1 MTPEQFWEQDPNLF
15 WAYWDAYEETQR
27 IRAKEANINA
37 FNQGQYFLLALT
49 QCLQFSKNPKKI
61 YPKEPLPLSCD
72 NKKVELT
79 PEQYQEIRKA
89 QMMEM
94 TKRFKAS
101 KNN

>member
-15 WAYWDAYEETQR
+15 WAYWDAYEENQK
-27 IRAKEANINA
+27 IRAREANINA

-49 QCLQFSKNPKKI
+49 ECLQFSKNPKKI
-61 YPKEPLPLSCD
+61 YPKEPLPLAGD
-72 NKKVELT
+72 KKKVELT